1 MSINDD
7 ILSRGLKERALLS
20 LYEKKL
26 DTDLT
31 KVMSSHKKRLV
42 NSALKN
48 GNKSVNALNRA
59 LTLETRKTYRK
70 IYKNGIS
77 ELKALANTSSK
88 FHNNTLKES
97 LGKVYRSKVY
107 TGLKVNDLIIN
118 SAGTYSEQIASIS
131 LTQQRRI
138 KDVVRKGMID
148 NLAVNKIA
156 KNVGDSIDLPR
167 AQLKTL
173 SRTAITETSSNVSS
187 ATYKLNEDVIDGYQY
202 VATLDSRTSM
212 ICGRLD
218 GKVFRLD
225 DSRGVRPP
233 QHFNCRSTTVPIVKS
248 YEDLNNTN
256 SSRISKRKLQRI
268 SKSKRASFNGQV
280 ASETNFE
287 KFLSQQ
293 DDNFKLTVLGN
304 KRRVEIY
311 NTGKLKFT
319 QFSTR
324 EGQLVS
330 VSRLEELLNGVKP
343 TNKGLATTVSTTVN
357 KKQAPLYGNTTS
369 EELQLLK
376 DNYGNVEDEFTKGF
390 RQLKPLDSIEYG
402 GGQYSK
408 FSDRLRIGSKVNN
421 LGDDM
426 TKTINWKTT
435 VIHELGHRYDDNI
448 IDIVKSN
455 PDNFKK
461 LSKGFVDLEIKEYSG
476 KTYIG
481 YKSKKYSKYRPSAK
495 RPETMSELAVDSM
508 IDDYND
514 LTYKLKDRRKNYI
527 YESQKA
533 IEGTTYEIGSKGF
546 NDYYKKLNI
555 SKKSFLTDNE
565 IRDYI
570 YHNRSTNYKY
580 YFRNLNSK
588 SDITDADIYNFKLK
602 LENKTL
608 DSSILSTYDRDFR
621 GEMNDYIGSIS
632 FNKIGAG
639 HSDGYYKKFPV
650 IGRTPSARV
659 LTEGNSSEAFAEY
672 VAMLRKYPD
681 KEIQSINRKIAEHY
695 APNTT
700 KTFDELVKRIGEIYD

>member
-1 MSINDD
+1 LND
-7 ILSRGLKERALLS
+7 A
-20 LYEKKL
+20 
-26 DTDLT
+26 
-31 KVMSSHKKRLV
+31 
-42 NSALKN
+42 
-48 GNKSVNALNRA
+48 
-59 LTLETRKTYRK
+59 
-70 IYKNGIS
+70 
-77 ELKALANTSSK
+77 
-88 FHNNTLKES
+88 
-97 LGKVYRSKVY
+97 
-107 TGLKVNDLIIN
+107 
-118 SAGTYSEQIASIS
+118 
-131 LTQQRRI
+131 
-138 KDVVRKGMID
+138 
-148 NLAVNKIA
+148 
-156 KNVGDSIDLPR
+156 
-167 AQLKTL
+167 
-173 SRTAITETSSNVSS
+173 
-187 ATYKLNEDVIDGYQY
+187 
-202 VATLDSRTSM
+202 
-212 ICGRLD
+212 
-218 GKVFRLD
+218 
-225 DSRGVRPP
+225 RGVRPP

-248 YEDLNNTN
+248 YEDIRDTN
-256 SSRISKRKLQRI
+256 SPRISKRRLQRI

-280 ASETNFE
+280 PSETNFE
-287 KFLSQQ
+287 QFLSTQTN
-293 DDNFKLTVLGN
+293 DFKLAVLGN
-304 KRRVEIY
+304 QQRVSIF
-311 NTGKLKFT
+311 NMGKLKFT
-319 QFSTR
+319 QFSTKD
-324 EGQLVS
+324 GQLVS
-330 VSRLEELLNGVKP
+330 VSKLEELLNGVKP

-369 EELQLLK
+369 EELALLK
-376 DNYGNVEDEFTKGF
+376 DNYGNVEDEFTIGF
-390 RQLKPLDSIEYG
+390 RQLKPVKSIEYG
-402 GGQYSK
+402 SGQYSK

-481 YKSKKYSKYRPSAK
+481 YKSKKYSKYTQSAK
-495 RPETMSELAVDSM
+495 RPETMSELAVDSI
-508 IDDYND
+508 IDDYKD
-514 LTYKLKDRRKNYI
+514 LTYKLRDRRNKYI
-527 YESQKA
+527 YQSRQA
-533 IEGTTYEIGSKGF
+533 IGGTTHDIGSKGF
-546 NDYYKKLNI
+546 NDYYKKLNS

-570 YHNRSTNYKY
+570 YHNRTTNYKY

-608 DSSILSTYDRDFR
+608 DSSLLSTYDRDFR

>member
-1 MSINDD
+1 MQ
-7 ILSRGLKERALLS
+7 
-20 LYEKKL
+20 
-26 DTDLT
+26 
-31 KVMSSHKKRLV
+31 
-42 NSALKN
+42 
-48 GNKSVNALNRA
+48 
-59 LTLETRKTYRK
+59 
-70 IYKNGIS
+70 
-77 ELKALANTSSK
+77 KA
-88 FHNNTLKES
+88 
-97 LGKVYRSKVY
+97 
-107 TGLKVNDLIIN
+107 
-118 SAGTYSEQIASIS
+118 
-131 LTQQRRI
+131 
-138 KDVVRKGMID
+138 
-148 NLAVNKIA
+148 
-156 KNVGDSIDLPR
+156 
-167 AQLKTL
+167 
-173 SRTAITETSSNVSS
+173 
-187 ATYKLNEDVIDGYQY
+187 
-202 VATLDSRTSM
+202 
-212 ICGRLD
+212 
-218 GKVFRLD
+218 
-225 DSRGVRPP
+225 
-233 QHFNCRSTTVPIVKS
+233 
-248 YEDLNNTN
+248 
-256 SSRISKRKLQRI
+256 
-268 SKSKRASFNGQV
+268 
-280 ASETNFE
+280 
-287 KFLSQQ
+287 
-293 DDNFKLTVLGN
+293 
-304 KRRVEIY
+304 
-311 NTGKLKFT
+311 
-319 QFSTR
+319 
-324 EGQLVS
+324 
-330 VSRLEELLNGVKP
+330 
-343 TNKGLATTVSTTVN
+343 
-357 KKQAPLYGNTTS
+357 
-369 EELQLLK
+369 
-376 DNYGNVEDEFTKGF
+376 
-390 RQLKPLDSIEYG
+390 
-402 GGQYSK
+402 
-408 FSDRLRIGSKVNN
+408 
-421 LGDDM
+421 
-426 TKTINWKTT
+426 
-435 VIHELGHRYDDNI
+435 
-448 IDIVKSN
+448 
-455 PDNFKK
+455 
-461 LSKGFVDLEIKEYSG
+461 VDLEIKEYSG

-481 YKSKKYSKYRPSAK
+481 YKSKKYSKYRPLAK